1 MRANQLFKIFKKHH
15 STVLVFFSLEFLH
28 DFLPEFQNFRLFTYS
43 AMSLLTEFQITTSL
57 FKRTSRKKNK
67 GWTRTQEASI
77 GFWLLVIRKTVNT
90 MTKKKLII

>member
-1 MRANQLFKIFKKHH
+1 MRANQLFKIFKKAPLNC
-15 STVLVFFSLEFLH
+15 TCFFFSLDFLP

-43 AMSLLTEFQITTSL
+43 AMSLLTEFQITTAL

-77 GFWLLVIRKTVNT
+77 GFWLLVITKTVNT
-90 MTKKKLII
+90 MTKKN

>member
-1 MRANQLFKIFKKHH
+1 MKANQLFKIFKKRN
-15 STVLVFFSLEFLH
+15 STEVDFFL

-43 AMSLLTEFQITTSL
+43 AMSFLTEFQITTAL

-90 MTKKKLII
+90 MTPKKLII